1 MVKFALVAAQP
12 RQGCIRMIPKKQ
24 ILLVDDDCDVREV
37 LKLSLER
44 HGYKTFEASN
54 GAHAIELCKLK
65 TFDLV
70 IADIY
75 MPGMDG
81 LKFIE
86 ILREFSPKTV
96 IIAISGGESCHFF
109 KSSLQLNTALHKGAV
124 LSLKKP
130 VKEAELLGVVKKYA
144 G

>member
-1 MVKFALVAAQP
+1 M
-12 RQGCIRMIPKKQ
+12 MPKKQ
-24 ILLVDDDCDVREV
+24 ILLVDDDCHIREV

-54 GAHAIELCKLK
+54 GSHAIELCRSK

-81 LKFIE
+81 IKFIE
-86 ILREFSPKTV
+86 TLQEFSPETRV
-96 IIAISGGESCHFF
+96 VAISGGEPCHFF
-109 KSSLQLNTALHKGAV
+109 KSSLQLNTALYKGAV

-130 VKEAELLGVVKKYA
+130 VKEDELLGVVKKFV

>member
-1 MVKFALVAAQP
+1 M
-12 RQGCIRMIPKKQ
+12 MPKKQ
-24 ILLVDDDCDVREV
+24 ILLVDDDCHIREV

-54 GAHAIELCKLK
+54 GSHAIELCRSK

-75 MPGMDG
+75 MPEMDG
-81 LKFIE
+81 IKFIE
-86 ILREFSPKTV
+86 TLQGFSPETRV
-96 IIAISGGESCHFF
+96 VAISGGEPCQFF
-109 KSSLQLNTALHKGAV
+109 KSSLQLNTALYKGAV

-130 VKEAELLGVVKKYA
+130 VKEDELLGVVKKFT

>member
-1 MVKFALVAAQP
+1 M
-12 RQGCIRMIPKKQ
+12 RMIPKKQ

-37 LKLSLER
+37 LKLTLER

-81 LKFIE
+81 IKFIE
-86 ILREFSPKTV
+86 TLRGFSPETV
-96 IIAISGGESCHFF
+96 VIAISGGETCHFF
-109 KSSLQLNTALHKGAV
+109 KSSLLLNTALHKGAV

-130 VKEAELLGVVKKYA
+130 VKEDELLCVVKKYA